1 MNKSKTNRRDFLKMT
16 GASLTGLALV
26 GTVGI
31 PQAAAANESSLRSK
45 ESMEQWLLN
54 TGADELPPSL
64 YADVLLK
71 VR

>member
-1 MNKSKTNRRDFLKMT
+1 MNKSKTNRREFLKIT

-26 GTVGI
+26 GTVGM
-31 PQAAAANESSLRSK
+31 PQASAKEPSLQSK
-45 ESMEQWLLN
+45 TSLEQWLLE

-64 YADVLLK
+64 YDDVLLK